1 MGILHEFKQK
11 SSQVKSRYALLG
23 AMVLTLGVGFIWV
36 TTLPARFADIGETV
50 KEVGEGQT
58 AGAGFSD
65 MVEKARQQIGAEEFD
80 SERAKALENPT
91 GETYI
96 QVNPMMN
103 ASALKGLDGWED
115 STTSPQKTEAL
126 PVVST
131 EVKKNEA
138 PSGGAVREGA
148 SPVGTSSTMT
158 QEPSTPTV
166 ILIGTTTSKKSE

>member
-23 AMVLTLGVGFIWV
+23 ALVLTLGVGFIWV

-50 KEVGEGQT
+50 KEVSESQT

-65 MVEKARQQIGAEEFD
+65 MVEKARQQIGTEALDGEL
-80 SERAKALENPT
+80 AKTIENPT

-103 ASALKGLDGWED
+103 AGALKGLDGWEN
-115 STTSPQKTEAL
+115 STTSPQKTEAA
-126 PVVST
+126 PMVS
-131 EVKKNEA
+131 EEIKKNEA
-138 PSGGAVREGA
+138 SSNGAVREGDSPAGA
-148 SPVGTSSTMT
+148 SGAVT
-158 QEPSTPTV
+158 QESPTPTV